1 MRRTLVMVM
10 VMLVGAVAGAAP
22 PEDTTRRLE
31 MALKALD
38 KETFAGTYRITT
50 KSVVSKPDGSAR
62 EDRLD
67 VMEITQ
73 PAGGEAEVT
82 VVSATENGQDVTTK
96 RRESVAKQRA
106 KQEKEKQEKEK
117 QEKEKQEKK
126 DEEGSFSA
134 SMRLPLGEDLVLFEL
149 GPTKG
154 SGVLT
159 ASFAPLRSAR
169 KEKNM
174 TQGTLAWD
182 ETSGDPLW
190 IEASYVDPPT
200 GLKEMVL
207 RLEIGREGDILHLRR
222 TVTRGVGGLLWIKRA
237 FDVEMTISDLTPA
250 PNPGQAR

>member
-82 VVSATENGQDVTTK
+82 VVSATENGQDVTAK
-96 RRESVAKQRA
+96 RLESVAKQRA
-106 KQEKEKQEKEK
+106 KQEKEKQEK
-117 QEKEKQEKK
+117 QQKK

-207 RLEIGREGDILHLRR
+207 RLEIGREGDILHLHR

-250 PNPGQAR
+250 PNPAEAR

>member
-1 MRRTLVMVM
+1 MRRTLVMVL
-10 VMLVGAVAGAAP
+10 VMLVAAVAGAAP

-31 MALKALD
+31 TALKALD
-38 KETFAGTYRITT
+38 KEFFAGTYRVTT

-82 VVSATENGQDVTTK
+82 VVSATENGQDVTAK
-96 RRESVAKQRA
+96 RRQSVAGQRA
-106 KQEKEKQEKEK
+106 KRDKEKQEN
-117 QEKEKQEKK
+117 K

-134 SMRLPLGEDLVLFEL
+134 SMRLPLGEDLALFEL
-149 GPTKG
+149 GPTEG

-159 ASFAPLRSAR
+159 ARFAPLGSAR
-169 KEKNM
+169 KLKNM

-207 RLEIGREGDILHLRR
+207 RLEIGRAGDILHLRR
-222 TVTRGVGGLLWIKRA
+222 TVTRGVGGMLWIKRA
-237 FDVEMTISDLTPA
+237 FDVEMTISDLAPA
-250 PNPGQAR
+250 PTTPQAR

>member
-1 MRRTLVMVM
+1 MRRTLVIGLVVM
-10 VMLVGAVAGAAP
+10 VAAVAGAAP

-31 MALKALD
+31 TALKALD
-38 KETFAGTYRITT
+38 KEFFAGTYRVTT

-82 VVSATENGQDVTTK
+82 VVSATENGQDVTAK
-96 RRESVAKQRA
+96 RRESVAKQRT
-106 KQEKEKQEKEK
+106 KQEKEKQEKQEK
-117 QEKEKQEKK
+117 Q

-134 SMRLPLGEDLVLFEL
+134 SMRLPLGEDLALFEL

-174 TQGTLAWD
+174 TRGTLAWD

-207 RLEIGREGDILHLRR
+207 RLEIGRAGDILHLRR

-237 FDVEMTISDLTPA
+237 FDVEMTISDLAPA
-250 PNPGQAR
+250 PTAAEAR